1 MPTIPVMR
9 NTIAI
14 TPVAE
19 VVRLRTDRS
28 RTLRVMKPLVALC
41 WLCLLGDAVGLNAY
55 GQNQAAVQ
63 KTKRPVIAVPPVDGD
78 GSQTFLPL
86 LEDRLSRND
95 GYALVDREFLD
106 RILKEK
112 EFAALSEAAS
122 AAKRVELG
130 RLLGADVLVLMTQH
144 ATPQPHRRVV
154 VSETSAGL
162 RLHVTKLPIS
172 AQPENDVTAIEKE
185 IAYALAKYAQ
195 PRKLICA
202 VPPLVSRDLAGTHEH
217 LQNAYARMLETMLS
231 QIPGVFVVELAE
243 ARAIA
248 KELSLTGKG
257 IERELP
263 LFLEGEFRFETTN
276 EKVSRFVKLTARQG
290 ERSLGIREGKAASPE
305 AGAEFFRKAT
315 RELITAALG
324 GKLAE
329 QDLVAD
335 YRLLAQSAKTHFVI
349 GNYEEAVQ
357 VAEASLLLESRQPEL
372 HHLAMAAYGRCC
384 WQEKKPVL
392 EALPYYDQALVHLEQ
407 FLRQKHFEK
416 LDVAV
421 SNSISE
427 AFHETIYFTNN
438 ADEETKKAVYA
449 YRRRARDMYLRV
461 IKAKHTAG
469 TLNSPLLGMVLSRWL
484 FEHHLYGE
492 PLRENLQKRLDV
504 APLLL
509 NKTFA
514 PHVGSLVN
522 YGLPDQMK
530 KTSDY
535 AWFLDEL
542 DRFEQPESKSV
553 VVAERAYVQKL
564 LAPPKP
570 TPLPVVKPNANPN
583 ARADFELVPI
593 VFERTD
599 GTGANQGFQMWGLLR
614 CGDKTDLVWGIG
626 GSKAVYLMETKG
638 HLRKIADIDRPQMF
652 GHATFDGQYAWLPIT
667 GPNSQVLVINP
678 ATGWST
684 RFTSEDG
691 LPAFDFE
698 ASAEAGRGRL
708 CLSGAFGRQTDRRA
722 FIAVLELSDKQDKKF
737 KIIHEATQQLLPD
750 RPSEEQQRNLAM
762 SFIPKFMVS
771 RQSERDHSW
780 RVVIARSMPGLGS
793 GDASLLVELPAN
805 KIELFTAGVESHIIH
820 NNVAFLDHTAYWA
833 TRSGLRSLHVDSKD
847 SRPLRELPE
856 EGRVLLHDGRLHV
869 VTKQWWVAD
878 DMQKPFRQLNGQ
890 VPGRH
895 FMHEFLIS
903 AHYGVVLRTSD
914 SEWKVFHVVFQD
926 MARKKPD
933 EANKSSE

>member
-1 MPTIPVMR
+1 MR
-9 NTIAI
+9 NATAS
-14 TPVAE
+14 VAE
-19 VVRLRTDRS
+19 VVRLRTDWS
-28 RTLRVMKPLVALC
+28 RTLLAIRPLVTLC
-41 WLCLLGDAVGLNAY
+41 WMCLLGDAVGSEAY
-55 GQNQAAVQ
+55 GENQPSVQ
-63 KTKRPVIAVPPVDGD
+63 KAKRPVIAVLPVTGD
-78 GSQTFLPL
+78 GPQTFLPL

-106 RILKEK
+106 RILKEQ
-112 EFAALSEAAS
+112 EFAALSEAVS
-122 AAKRVELG
+122 ATKRVELG
-130 RLLGADVLVLMTQH
+130 RLIGADVLVLMTQH
-144 ATPQPHRRVV
+144 STPQPHRRVV
-154 VSETSAGL
+154 ISETLKGL
-162 RLHVTKLPIS
+162 RLHVTKRPIS
-172 AQPENDVTAIEKE
+172 AQPENDATDIEKE
-185 IAYALAKYAQ
+185 IARALEKNSQ

-231 QIPGVFVVELAE
+231 HIPGVFVVEIAE

-248 KELSLTGKG
+248 KELSLTRTG
-257 IERELP
+257 IERNLP
-263 LFLEGEFRFETTN
+263 LFLEGEFRFEATN

-305 AGAEFFRKAT
+305 AGAEFFRTAT
-315 RELITAALG
+315 RELITTAMG

-329 QDLVAD
+329 QDLAAD
-335 YRLLAQSAKTHFVI
+335 YRSLAQSARTHFLI
-349 GNYEEAVQ
+349 GNYEEAAQ

-372 HHLAMAAYGRCC
+372 HHLAMSAYGRCC

-392 EALPYYDQALVHLEQ
+392 EALPYYDQALAHLEQ
-407 FLRQKHFEK
+407 FLRQSEK
-416 LDVAV
+416 YDTAI

-427 AFHETIYFTNN
+427 AFHETVYLTNDG
-438 ADEETKKAVYA
+438 DEETKKAVYA

-469 TLNSPLLGMVLSRWL
+469 TLNSYLVGMVLSRWL
-484 FEHHLYGE
+484 FEHDQYGE

-504 APLLL
+504 VHLLL
-509 NKTFA
+509 SKTLA
-514 PHVGSLVN
+514 PHIGSLVS
-522 YGLPDQMK
+522 YGLPDRTK

-542 DRFEQPESKSV
+542 NRFEQPEAKSV
-553 VVAERAYVQKL
+553 VVAERAYIQKL
-564 LAPPKP
+564 LAPPTP
-570 TPLPVVKPNANPN
+570 TSLPAVKPNPN
-583 ARADFELVPI
+583 QKSRADFDLVPI
-593 VFERTD
+593 VFQRTD
-599 GTGANQGFQMWGLLR
+599 GTAADQGFQFWGLLR

-626 GSKAVYLMETKG
+626 GSKSVYLMETKG
-638 HLRKIADIDRPQMF
+638 QLRKIAEVDRPQMF
-652 GHATFDGQYAWLPIT
+652 GHATFDGEYAWLPIT
-667 GPNSQVLVINP
+667 GPNSQVFVVNP

-722 FIAVLELSDKQDKKF
+722 FIAVLELSDKRDKKF

-750 RPSEEQQRNLAM
+750 QPPGEQQRNLAM
-762 SFIPKFMVS
+762 SFVPKFMVS

-780 RVVIARSMPGLGS
+780 QVVIARSMPGLQGRDS
-793 GDASLLVELPAN
+793 SLLVDLLAN
-805 KIELFTAGVESHIIH
+805 KIELIEAGVESHIIH

-833 TRSGLRSLHVDSKD
+833 TRNGLRTLHVDSKD

-869 VTKQWWVAD
+869 VAKQWWIAD
-878 DMQKPFRQLNGQ
+878 DMQKPFRRLNGQ
-890 VPGRH
+890 VPGSH

-914 SEWKVFHVVFQD
+914 SGWKVFQVVFQD